1 MSYFQRLGD
10 MNYMAEEAEMVD
22 FVDEIDG
29 GAAAGVEDVE
39 ANEYDLVF
47 FSTYFLVV
55 LVYLFLW
62 MSILFQVEFTKL
74 INLEFLVKNEQLTK
88 ATDTSSG
95 HARNGQDIQGIP
107 WERLN
112 ITREK
117 YRLTRLEQYKNYENI
132 PLSGKAVDKVL

>member
-1 MSYFQRLGD
+1 
-10 MNYMAEEAEMVD
+10 MVD

-55 LVYLFLW
+55 LVYIFFW

-95 HARNGQDIQGIP
+95 QARNGQDIQGIP

-132 PLSGKAVDKVL
+132 PLSGEAVDKVL

>member
-10 MNYMAEEAEMVD
+10 MNYMAEEAEM
-22 FVDEIDG
+22 VDEIDG

-55 LVYLFLW
+55 LVYIFLW

-95 HARNGQDIQGIP
+95 QARNGQDIQGIP

-132 PLSGKAVDKVL
+132 PLSGEAVDKVL

>member
-47 FSTYFLVV
+47 FSTYF
-55 LVYLFLW
+55 FG
-62 MSILFQVEFTKL
+62 SF
-74 INLEFLVKNEQLTK
+74 
-88 ATDTSSG
+88 
-95 HARNGQDIQGIP
+95 GI
-107 WERLN
+107 
-112 ITREK
+112 
-117 YRLTRLEQYKNYENI
+117 YFFY
-132 PLSGKAVDKVL
+132 G

>member
-10 MNYMAEEAEMVD
+10 MNYMAEEAEM
-22 FVDEIDG
+22 VDEIDG

-55 LVYLFLW
+55 LVYIFLW

-95 HARNGQDIQGIP
+95 QARNGQDIQGIP